1 MAIYG
6 YARVSTTDQDLSIQL
21 DALTNAGCVVVRSDQ
36 RTGTTLEGRS
46 GLQTILDFMQVGDVL
61 M

>member
-21 DALTNAGCVVVRSDQ
+21 DALTKAGCVVVRSDQ

-46 GLQTILDFMQVGDVL
+46 GLQT
-61 M
+61 